1 MVGIHGI
8 GKTTVARAVYNFIAD
23 QFEGLCFL
31 ENVRENSIK
40 HGLVHLQETLLYDI
54 LGKKDIKLG
63 SVYKGIPVI
72 KHRLHR
78 KKVLLVLDDVDKLD
92 QLRAIVGESSWFGL
106 GSRVIITTR
115 DKHLLTSHGVGKTY
129 EVDGLNMNE
138 ALELICW
145 NAFKTDKVDSNYEN
159 VLNRAVSYASGLPLA
174 LEVMGSYLVRKS
186 IKEWESA
193 IDQFERIPDEK
204 IHNILKVSFVCLSE
218 DQQKIFLDIACFF
231 KGYDL
236 SYVKKILQIHHGIC
250 PEYGI
255 GVLIEKSLIKITLN
269 GRVILHD
276 LIEDMGKEIVR
287 QESPEKPG
295 KRSRL
300 WFHED
305 IIHVFEENTGTSSIQ
320 VIILDFPNFEEVVE
334 WDGKAFKEMK
344 NLKILIIRVGG
355 FSRGPDHL
363 PNSLRVLEWWG
374 YPSPS
379 LPSNFHPKKLVI
391 LELPQSCLMSLDLL
405 IPKKKFVNMRVLNF
419 DDCEFITEI
428 PDVSGAPNLEELS
441 FGDCK
446 NLIKIHESV
455 GFLNKLKMLNADGC
469 SRLGTFP
476 PIKLS
481 SLEKLKLSSCHS
493 LKSFPEI
500 LGKMEHITV
509 LDLLDTPIKELPFT
523 IHNLTRLERV
533 VLIGCGIV
541 QLPSSIFGM
550 PELHELIAGECTML
564 LPKQD
569 NFEAQASSMVLNLGL
584 SGCHVSDDFLRI
596 GLPLFSNI
604 KELYLSQNEFT
615 TLPACIKDCYFLTKI
630 HLDGCK
636 NLKKICG
643 VPLNLETLSA
653 KWCTSLKNLDLTLLP
668 KCVKLCHFLKTLIL
682 DNCKNL
688 KKIRGVPPNIRT
700 LSARDCPSLNFW
712 CRSVLQN
719 EKLHAEGGD
728 KEFHLPETCIPMWFT
743 HHVYGHDA
751 SITFWFRKKVPAISL
766 CLVVRPGTYE
776 EIIHPRFIINGD
788 RKTDVCEQNI
798 YDGDRVCNRVVDHI
812 IIFDI
817 KSIPIKLTD
826 VIFESEWNHVLCT
839 LSGLRN
845 KLFIDE
851 IGIRVFKQGIN
862 MEDIRFT
869 NPHLLKDKYRSI
881 YNRVLHGQPMMHV
894 EASLDKLLR
903 LLPYRYFYYLAEYGH
918 SIFVLYLCFIF
929 LDIVSKCIEDFEYY
943 IIPSCRLLC
952 SIFLL
957 YYLIFKSSL

>member
-305 IIHVFEENTGTSSIQ
+305 IIHVFEENT
-320 VIILDFPNFEEVVE
+320 
-334 WDGKAFKEMK
+334 
-344 NLKILIIRVGG
+344 
-355 FSRGPDHL
+355 
-363 PNSLRVLEWWG
+363 
-374 YPSPS
+374 
-379 LPSNFHPKKLVI
+379 
-391 LELPQSCLMSLDLL
+391 
-405 IPKKKFVNMRVLNF
+405 KFVNMRVLNF